1 MQKSWLH
8 FSVAEIVTPLVQDF
22 LFFRVPPQGL
32 LQPHKVYWNLPKVY
46 CTLTRFTAS
55 IYSIFHKTLP
65 KSSLQMRWIL
75 VRFYEMS
82 NIIIFILFKN
92 TLYKYF
98 QISQIIFIHF
108 TLEIPGIS
116 WKGTHSYLCPQGID
130 SLHWTSVHSF
140 IWNPGYN
147 IDNSTLIIDNKILVI
162 GISLYTHMFL
172 SSYKFISEVQQYIKI
187 IVYMYTYQM
196 YITIYFYC
204 RRVHSLYWV
213 HK

>member
-32 LQPHKVYWNLPKVY
+32 LQPHKVYCNLPKVY

-55 IYSIFHKTLP
+55 IYSMFHKTLP
-65 KSSLQMRWIL
+65 KFSLQMRWIFA
-75 VRFYEMS
+75 RYYEMS

-108 TLEIPGIS
+108 SLEIPGIS
-116 WKGTHSYLCPQGID
+116 WKRYPQLPVPSGID
-130 SLHWTSVHSF
+130 
-140 IWNPGYN
+140 
-147 IDNSTLIIDNKILVI
+147 
-162 GISLYTHMFL
+162 
-172 SSYKFISEVQQYIKI
+172 
-187 IVYMYTYQM
+187 
-196 YITIYFYC
+196 
-204 RRVHSLYWV
+204 R
-213 HK
+213 